1 MQVLFTH
8 SSSHHLCTG
17 DYVCVNPL
25 QRTVCAAQGSI
36 FTIHRPPFFLIKAF
50 LACHT
55 QSASLIH
62 TQLCSS
68 PMHRRLCMCQS
79 TTENS
84 VCCTRVHFYHSPSA
98 IFFIKAFLAC
108 HTQSASLIH
117 TQLCSSPMHRRLC
130 MCQSTT
136 ENSVC
141 CTRVHFYHSPSA
153 IFFYQSIFSMPYTEC
168 KSYSHT
174 ALLITY
180 AQETMYVS
188 IHYREQCVLHKG
200 PFLPFTV
207 RHFFNQSIFSMPYT
221 ECKSYSHTALLIT
234 YAQETMYVSIHYR
247 EQYVLH
253 KGPFLPFTVRHFFYQ
268 SIFSMPYTECM
279 SYLHTALPATYVHTH
294 THTHTHTVSTYRYS
308 FIACSNQLML
318 FDRVL

>member
-1 MQVLFTH
+1 MCQSTTENSVCCTRVHFYH
-8 SSSHHLCTG
+8 SPS
-17 DYVCVNPL
+17 
-25 QRTVCAAQGSI
+25 AI
-36 FTIHRPPFFLIKAF
+36 FFIKAF

-153 IFFYQSIFSMPYTEC
+153 IFFIKAFLACHTQSASLIHTQLCSSPMHRRLCMCQSTTENSVCCTRVHFYHSPSAIFLS
-168 KSYSHT
+168 K
-174 ALLITY
+174 
-180 AQETMYVS
+180 
-188 IHYREQCVLHKG
+188 
-200 PFLPFTV
+200 
-207 RHFFNQSIFSMPYT
+207 HF
-221 ECKSYSHTALLIT
+221 
-234 YAQETMYVSIHYR
+234 
-247 EQYVLH
+247 
-253 KGPFLPFTVRHFFYQ
+253 
-268 SIFSMPYTECM
+268 
-279 SYLHTALPATYVHTH
+279 
-294 THTHTHTVSTYRYS
+294 
-308 FIACSNQLML
+308 
-318 FDRVL
+318 